1 MEVWEPDVCM
11 LGLCWSMLGFWDQVI
26 FGPFRGHVGP
36 IWDLC
41 WAHVGR
47 MLGHL
52 GAIWGSMEVSGV
64 KKLPPTET
72 FSVEVNFGGYVGPRL
87 GHLESMLGPCWAHV
101 GAFGGYMGFHGGLW
115 GEKNNPN
122 RNLFG

>member
-1 MEVWEPDVCM
+1 
-11 LGLCWSMLGFWDQVI
+11 
-26 FGPFRGHVGP
+26 
-36 IWDLC
+36 
-41 WAHVGR
+41 

-64 KKLPPTET
+64 KKITPTET

-87 GHLESMLGPCWAHV
+87 GHLESMLGPFWAHV
-101 GAFGGYMGFHGGLW
+101 GAFGGYMGFHGGFW
-115 GEKNNPN
+115 GEKTNPN